1 MRGFAAPGKG
11 AGGRSIDRD
20 TVSILSIQSQVAFGH
35 VGNSAATLPLQR
47 MGYEVWGVPTVL
59 FSNHPAHGQRG
70 GRAVETGVMRDII
83 AGLDSL
89 GALGR
94 CAAVLSGYLGSAD
107 AAGIVSDAVRLVRAR
122 NERALYLCD
131 PAFAHEDG
139 LFVEQEVADAVRH
152 FLIPAAGIVTPNP
165 FELAYLTSTPVTSR
179 DGALAACRALCRL
192 GPAIAI
198 CTSVPLGKDTV
209 GTLAVSGGEAWLV
222 ETPKLAGPLHG
233 AGDLF
238 SALFLGYTLNGSDLP
253 SALGAAVSGTFGVLS
268 ATGTAPDLALV
279 AAQDEVVSPSVVFQS
294 QKIG

>member
-1 MRGFAAPGKG
+1 M
-11 AGGRSIDRD
+11 
-20 TVSILSIQSQVAFGH
+20 SILSIQSQVAFGH

-70 GRAVETGVMRDII
+70 GRAVETDVMRDII
-83 AGLDSL
+83 VGLDSL

-107 AAGIVSDAVRLVRAR
+107 AAGIVAEAVGMVRAH
-122 NERALYLCD
+122 NDSAPYLCD

-139 LFVEQEVADAVRH
+139 LFVAQEVAEAVRH
-152 FLIPAAGIVTPNP
+152 QLIPAAGIVTPNP
-165 FELAYLTSTPVTSR
+165 FELAYLTSTPVTSG

-192 GPAIAI
+192 GPDIAI

-222 ETPKLAGPLHG
+222 ETPKLAGPLYG

-238 SALFLGYTLNGSDLP
+238 AAVFLGHYLKDRDLAG
-253 SALGAAVSGTFGVLS
+253 ALGAAVSSTFGVLN
-268 ATGTAPDLALV
+268 ATGTTPDLALV

-294 QKIG
+294 QKFG